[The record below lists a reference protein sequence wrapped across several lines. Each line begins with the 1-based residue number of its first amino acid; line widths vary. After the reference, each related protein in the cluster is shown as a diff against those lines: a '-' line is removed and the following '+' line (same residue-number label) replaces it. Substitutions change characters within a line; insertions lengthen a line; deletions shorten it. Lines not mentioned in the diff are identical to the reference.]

1 MTTDRPTAIV
11 VGAGIVGAACA
22 AALAE
27 RGARVTVIER
37 DFPACGTTAAG
48 MGHLVAMDD
57 SPAQLALTARSIT
70 LWKEFLATASRGVE
84 LENAG
89 TLWVAEDDEQ
99 LRGLREKQQTYR
111 DAGVA
116 CELLDE
122 RQLLEAEPNLR
133 AGLAGALRVAGDA
146 VVYPPAAA
154 LALLDRARALGAEVV
169 RGEVTAI
176 EANAVVV
183 NGSRRTADVIV
194 RATGA
199 LGSQLAP
206 HLPIVPRKG
215 HLVIT
220 DRYPSFCRHQI
231 VETGYLTSA
240 HVMTSESVAF
250 NVQPRRTGQVLIGSS
265 RELVGYDGSINR
277 AILARM
283 LARAAEF
290 VPAIARLS
298 AIRTWTGFRP
308 ATDDKLPLIGWW
320 RAVPGLMIAAG
331 HEGLGITTATGT
343 GELIASLA
351 FGERPPIDPAP
362 FAPDRKP
369 VPGSHGDEEMAA

>member
-1 MTTDRPTAIV
+1 MTGDRPTAIV

-27 RGARVTVIER
+27 KGARVTVIER

-57 SPAQLALTARSIT
+57 SPAQLALTARSLE
-70 LWKEFLATASRGVE
+70 LWRSVLGSATRNVE
-84 LENAG
+84 LQSTG
-89 TLWVAEDDEQ
+89 TLWVAEDDAQ
-99 LRGLREKQQTYR
+99 LTGLREKARTYH
-111 DAGVA
+111 DAGLE
-116 CELLDE
+116 CGLLDE
-122 RQLLEAEPNLR
+122 RQLREAEPNLR
-133 AGLAGALRVAGDA
+133 EGLPGALHVAADA

-154 LALLDRARALGAEVV
+154 LALLDRALAFGATL
-169 RGEVTAI
+169 RQGEVTAF
-176 EANAVVV
+176 APNAVIVSGERV
-183 NGSRRTADVIV
+183 NADVVV

-199 LGSQLAP
+199 GGSQIEP
-206 HLPIVPRKG
+206 YLPIVPRKG

-220 DRYPSFCRHQI
+220 DRHPGFCRHQI

-250 NVQPRRTGQVLIGSS
+250 NVQPRQTGQVLIGSS
-265 RELVGYDGSINR
+265 RELVGFDGSINR
-277 AILARM
+277 TVLARM
-283 LARAAEF
+283 LARAVEFMPRLAE
-290 VPAIARLS
+290 LS

-308 ATDDKLPLIGWW
+308 TTEDKLPLIGWW

-343 GELIASLA
+343 GEIIASLA
-351 FGERPPIDPAP
+351 LGGPCPIDPAP
-362 FAPDRKP
+362 FAPDRRI
-369 VPGSHGDEEMAA
+369 AA

>member
-1 MTTDRPTAIV
+1 MKGDRPTAIV

-27 RGARVTVIER
+27 RGVDVTVVER

-57 SPAQLALTARSIT
+57 SPAQLALTIRSIE
-70 LWKEFLATASRGVE
+70 LWREILGDANRSVE

-89 TLWVAEDDEQ
+89 TIWVAEDDAQ
-99 LRGLREKQQTYR
+99 MQGLREKATTYR
-111 DAGVA
+111 DAGLS

-122 RQLLEAEPNLR
+122 RQLRAAEPNLR
-133 AGLAGALRVAGDA
+133 EGLAGGLRVDGDA

-154 LALLDRARALGAEVV
+154 LALLDRAMAFGARLI
-169 RGEVTAI
+169 RGEATAFG
-176 EANAVVV
+176 ANSVVV
-183 NGSRRTADVIV
+183 DGDTLRADVVV

-199 LGSQLAP
+199 AGSQLAP
-206 HLPIVPRKG
+206 YLPIVPRKG

-220 DRYPSFCRHQI
+220 DRHPGFCQHQI

-265 RELVGYDGSINR
+265 RELVGFDGSINR
-277 AILARM
+277 DILKRM
-283 LARAAEF
+283 LLRAAEF
-290 VPAIARLS
+290 MPSIGNLS

-308 ATDDKLPLIGWW
+308 TTSDKLPLIGWW

-331 HEGLGITTATGT
+331 HEGLGITTATAT
-343 GELIASLA
+343 GELIAALA
-351 FGERPPIDPAP
+351 VGATPALDPVP
-362 FAPDRKP
+362 FAPDRK
-369 VPGSHGDEEMAA
+369 MAA

>member
-1 MTTDRPTAIV
+1 LP
-11 VGAGIVGAACA
+11 
-22 AALAE
+22 
-27 RGARVTVIER
+27 
-37 DFPACGTTAAG
+37 
-48 MGHLVAMDD
+48 
-57 SPAQLALTARSIT
+57 
-70 LWKEFLATASRGVE
+70 
-84 LENAG
+84 
-89 TLWVAEDDEQ
+89 
-99 LRGLREKQQTYR
+99 
-111 DAGVA
+111 
-116 CELLDE
+116 
-122 RQLLEAEPNLR
+122 
-133 AGLAGALRVAGDA
+133 GALRVEGDA

-154 LALLDRARALGAEVV
+154 LALLDRARALGA
-169 RGEVTAI
+169 RLIQGDVTAI
-176 EANAVVV
+176 EPNTVVV
-183 NGSRRTADVIV
+183 WGSRQRADVIV

-206 HLPIVPRKG
+206 YLPIVPRKG

-220 DRYPSFCRHQI
+220 DRYPAFCRHQI

-277 AILARM
+277 TILARM
-283 LARAAEF
+283 LARAVEF
-290 VPAIARLS
+290 MPGIARLS

-320 RAVPGLMIAAG
+320 RSVPGLMIAAG

-343 GELIASLA
+343 AEIIATLA
-351 FGERPPIDPAP
+351 LGASSPVDPAP

-369 VPGSHGDEEMAA
+369 VPRSHGDEGMAA